1 MERVIE
7 VAEAE
12 VGYQA
17 IGSASKYFSEL
28 FPRRRPMPWCVPFIE
43 WIYQKAYGK
52 DATMEMLHLQKGGYI
67 WSAPSLLR
75 FFKAKNF
82 WHQKKAQRGWLMF
95 VRTNNEWTNHVELVV
110 EVKQKT
116 LITIGG
122 NCDGK
127 VQKNTWKRND
137 VRISGYG
144 EIVYKEGES
153 CTE

>member
-28 FPRRRPMPWCVPFIE
+28 FPGHRPMPWCAVFIE

-52 DATMEMLHLQKGGYI
+52 DKAIEMLHLQKGGYI
-67 WSAPSLLR
+67 WSVTSLMRLI
-75 FFKAKNF
+75 KAKKY
-82 WHQKKAQRGWLMF
+82 WHKKVVKPGWLVF
-95 VRTNNEWTNHVELVV
+95 IRTNNEWTNHVELVV
-110 EVKQKT
+110 ETTDDAIV
-116 LITIGG
+116 TIGG
-122 NCDGK
+122 NCGGEVK
-127 VQKNTWKRND
+127 KNTYQRDD

-144 EIVYKEGES
+144 EIVYEEGEA
-153 CTE
+153 CIE